1 MPEARRTESPHRE
14 IVALPPTGG
23 KMICPIRKIHDRYG
37 KEVGDH
43 TCDKE
48 CAWFV
53 KGGCLFLQIEKSLDI
68 LASPKPPS

>member
-1 MPEARRTESPHRE
+1 MGQYPQGSTEM
-14 IVALPPTGG
+14 
-23 KMICPIRKIHDRYG
+23 KCPIRKIHDRYG
-37 KEVGDH
+37 KEVGDR

-68 LASPKPPS
+68 LARQGAR

>member
-1 MPEARRTESPHRE
+1 M
-14 IVALPPTGG
+14 
-23 KMICPIRKIHDRYG
+23 KCPIRKIHDRYG

-53 KGGCLFLQIEKSLDI
+53 EGCGCALLQMAKNLGYIAANGLRT
-68 LASPKPPS
+68 

>member
-1 MPEARRTESPHRE
+1 M
-14 IVALPPTGG
+14 
-23 KMICPIRKIHDRYG
+23 KCPIRKIHDRYG

-53 KGGCLFLQIEKSLDI
+53 KGGCLFLHIAKSLDI
-68 LASPKPPS
+68 LAGQGAR